1 MLADLTDEDG
11 ADAEMQDL
19 DDLTDWLDS
28 DD

>member
-1 MLADLTDEDG
+1 MLAELTDEDG
-11 ADAEMQDL
+11 AYAEMQDL